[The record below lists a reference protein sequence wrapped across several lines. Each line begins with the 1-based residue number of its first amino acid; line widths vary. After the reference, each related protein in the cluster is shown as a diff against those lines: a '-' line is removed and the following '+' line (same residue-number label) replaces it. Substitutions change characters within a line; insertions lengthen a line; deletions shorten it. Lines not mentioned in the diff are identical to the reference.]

1 MLVVTICLVGSGLM
15 SGLTIGLA
23 SIDHLDLE
31 IAARRDIEIA
41 KSAKTIFHVIN

>member
-1 MLVVTICLVGSGLM
+1 MIVVAICLFGSGLM

-31 IAARRDIEIA
+31 IAARRDEKIA
-41 KSAKTIFHVIN
+41 KSAKTIFNVIN